1 MRDEVQL
8 AAVPPKQVSDPAATN
23 APPSPIPHPFS
34 FTCPQCGALV
44 PVDKPGDVRP
54 CPSCKK
60 TLTRVIQLDQ
70 LLSRWY
76 EPRRW
81 RADLVKPSVPY
92 LIERLW
98 TANGQGERLYSG
110 VSPRYTNYDIFRNMV
125 TRLMIRG
132 IDEGWAELSFPDDPL
147 AEDPQ
152 YVLTIVDSEKFA
164 QGVEKLFPEVDWD
177 EPVSAAV
184 AEAAAAAAAPGP
196 KAGSKGK
203 SKKKTRTP

>member
-1 MRDEVQL
+1 MSERDHHKGKSQSSIL
-8 AAVPPKQVSDPAATN
+8 
-23 APPSPIPHPFS
+23 SPQSSFD
-34 FTCPQCGALV
+34 FTCPTCGATV
-44 PVDKPGDVRP
+44 HIDSVGETRN
-54 CPSCKK
+54 CPSCKQK
-60 TLTRVIQLDQ
+60 LGKVTQLDQ
-70 LLSRWY
+70 LLARWW

-98 TANGQGERLYSG
+98 TANGQGERLYAG

-132 IDEGWAELSFPDDPL
+132 IEDGWAELTFPVDPL

-152 YVLTIVDSEKFA
+152 YVLTIVDSERFA
-164 QGVEKLFPEVDWD
+164 EGVEKLFPEVDWD

-184 AEAAAAAAAPGP
+184 AEAVGVDSTAA
-196 KAGSKGK
+196 KK
-203 SKKKTRTP
+203 SKKAKGKKK

>member
-1 MRDEVQL
+1 MPRTSSPARS
-8 AAVPPKQVSDPAATN
+8 AAGAVVAVD
-23 APPSPIPHPFS
+23 
-34 FTCPQCGALV
+34 FTCPQCGALISV
-44 PVDKPGDVRP
+44 KRAGEVTP
-54 CPSCKK
+54 CPKCHQKLSK
-60 TLTRVIQLDQ
+60 VAQLDQ
-70 LLSRWY
+70 LLSRWF

-98 TANGQGERLYSG
+98 TANGQGVRLYEG
-110 VSPRYTNYDIFRNMV
+110 VSPKYTNYDIFRNMV

-132 IDEGWAELSFPDDPL
+132 IDEGWAELTFPPDPL

-184 AEAAAAAAAPGP
+184 SESVAAATAP
-196 KAGSKGK
+196 KAPKRGKAKDK
-203 SKKKTRTP
+203 SKPKKP

>member
-1 MRDEVQL
+1 MPTSSS
-8 AAVPPKQVSDPAATN
+8 AAPTS
-23 APPSPIPHPFS
+23 FE
-34 FTCPQCGALV
+34 FTCTQCGALV
-44 PVDKPGDVRP
+44 SLDKLGEVKA
-54 CPSCKK
+54 CPKCQAKV
-60 TLTRVIQLDQ
+60 TRVIQLDQ

-92 LIERLW
+92 LVERLW
-98 TANGQGERLYSG
+98 TANGQGERLYAG
-110 VSPRYTNYDIFRNMV
+110 VSPKYTNYDIFRNMV

-132 IDEGWAELSFPDDPL
+132 IDEGWASLEFPEDPL

-164 QGVEKLFPEVDWD
+164 EGVEKLFPEVDWD

-184 AEAAAAAAAPGP
+184 AEAAAAAGAPAA
-196 KAGSKGK
+196 SKK
-203 SKKKTRTP
+203 SKRSRKR

>member
-1 MRDEVQL
+1 MPMTASRKGAKT
-8 AAVPPKQVSDPAATN
+8 AASFD
-23 APPSPIPHPFS
+23 

-44 PVDKPGDVRP
+44 AVDRVGEVRA
-54 CPSCKK
+54 CAKCQHALSR
-60 TLTRVIQLDQ
+60 TEQLGQ
-70 LLSRWY
+70 LLARWY

-98 TANGQGERLYSG
+98 TANGQGERLYLG
-110 VSPRYTNYDIFRNMV
+110 VSPKYTNYDIFRNLV

-132 IDEGWAELSFPDDPL
+132 IDDGWATLQFPPDPL

-152 YVLTIVDSEKFA
+152 YVLTITDSEKFA
-164 QGVEKLFPEVDWD
+164 EGVEKLFPEVDWD

-184 AEAAAAAAAPGP
+184 VEAVGATAPAP
-196 KAGSKGK
+196 VRPAKAGGK
-203 SKKKTRTP
+203 SSKKKAKKR